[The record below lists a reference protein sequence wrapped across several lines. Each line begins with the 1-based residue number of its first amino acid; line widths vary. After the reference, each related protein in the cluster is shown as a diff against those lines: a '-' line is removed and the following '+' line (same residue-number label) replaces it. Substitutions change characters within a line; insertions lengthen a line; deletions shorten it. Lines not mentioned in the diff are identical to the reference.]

1 MQTYHLKESLFAQ
14 MDGLQSS
21 TAETVHCMSALMYRI
36 NLNTSRKFNK
46 TTNSQ
51 FLVPCEIV
59 PEKCMSYP
67 EAVQWIG
74 CWWLLT
80 EQNLHQWESDKW
92 YTWKTNKQTNN
103 NNNNK
108 KKTTQKSKGKL
119 LPLQCFHTPVSKGLV
134 SLGLSYMK
142 IANHSK

>member
-103 NNNNK
+103 NNNKTYLVNK
-108 KKTTQKSKGKL
+108 SCLNTNLNTNYLEYSDWQKNSTTLLQKLEKL
-119 LPLQCFHTPVSKGLV
+119 ALIF
-134 SLGLSYMK
+134 
-142 IANHSK
+142 